1 MFQFRQT
8 GVGPIFEAAILIYYT
23 QNASS
28 GTMTTLVSE
37 RLDEPWRR
45 RLYLPS
51 YQIGEAAS
59 YAKISAQTVVAW
71 HKFERALLSQ
81 REKRAALSYMQLI
94 EVAVVAAFRKSKVP
108 LKRIQAARDYAKRVL
123 RSEYPFAEYRFK
135 EEAKHLWLD
144 SGQIPDLHEGTVI
157 QADQEGQLA
166 WEEVIGRLQEFEYEH
181 EGIVL
186 KWHVAGLSSPII
198 IDPRISFGAP
208 TVKGTPTWVI
218 KGRWDAGESDSDIAD
233 DFGIQRDE
241 VREALKFEGVVPG
254 ERGESR
260 LH

>member
-1 MFQFRQT
+1 M
-8 GVGPIFEAAILIYYT
+8 A
-23 QNASS
+23 
-28 GTMTTLVSE
+28 TTLVSE

-59 YAKISAQTVVAW
+59 YAQISPQTVVAW

-81 REKRAALSYMQLI
+81 RERRAALSYMQLI
-94 EVAVVAAFRKSKVP
+94 EVAVVAAFRKAKVP

-123 RSEYPFAEYRFK
+123 RSEYPFAEFRFK
-135 EEAKHLWLD
+135 EEARHLWLD
-144 SGQIPDLHEGTVI
+144 SAQVGDLHEGSVI
-157 QADQEGQLA
+157 QADQDGQLA
-166 WEEVIGRLQEFEYEH
+166 WELVIGRLREFEYEH

-186 KWHVAGLSSPII
+186 KWHVAGLSSPIL

-233 DFGIQRDE
+233 DFGIEREE

-254 ERGESR
+254 VRGEGQ